1 MKIIIL
7 HGDDTAKSY
16 DRLTKFIDTA
26 KARSWEIVTNEFP
39 NTPSLF
45 GAERLI
51 VYRDYKLLTKQDV
64 KNFDRFDGTLVIYHE
79 GVIPLTFLKSLPKDT
94 KIESFELPKILFTFL
109 ESFYPGN
116 SKRSIQLLHQLVKT
130 DAVELVFFML
140 CRHIRDLYWITI
152 DPTSSQFPSWRAG
165 KLKTQASKFTVGQ
178 LQRLI
183 SLFSD
188 IDISVKTSKT
198 DLLTSLDFLIVKQL
212 K

>member
-1 MKIIIL
+1 MRIIVL

-79 GVIPLTFLKSLPKDT
+79 GVVPLTFLKSLPKDT
-94 KIESFELPKILFTFL
+94 KIEAFELPKILFTFL

-140 CRHIRDLYWITI
+140 CRHVRDLYWISI
-152 DPTSSQFPSWRAG
+152 DPASSQFPSWRAG
-165 KLKTQASKFTVGQ
+165 KLKTQASKFIVQQ
-178 LQRLI
+178 LQQLI